1 MDLSSSLAAAA
12 SASAASPSLA
22 KAVDTYRKAVG
33 TAATLTAYTVLARG
47 MARELVPHDLRA
59 AVAWAASL
67 VRARFEPRPAER
79 RTVIIRRRRPNRVFA
94 DAHSYLATKIDPRSM
109 TRFCLSGGA
118 SGGERR
124 ARSSVVISMVP
135 GDSMTD
141 VFEGVEFT
149 WTSVPGEGGGGGGR
163 SNGGGTAAESDSREL
178 SFDAEH
184 TDTALDRYVPFIRDE
199 VERARRRDRELEIS
213 MNEGSSWNGIV
224 HHHPATFDTV
234 AMDPALKKQF
244 DFNKIQEKEK
254 LTLSGLLNFIDG
266 LWSTSGEERVI
277 VFTTNYRE
285 RLDPALLRPGRMDK
299 HVYMGHCGWDAFTTL
314 ARNYFLVDDHPLFP
328 EIRRLIS
335 QAEVTPAEV
344 SEMLLRSEDAGAALA
359 GLAEFLEVKKKKM
372 NQAAV

>member
-1 MDLSSSLAAAA
+1 
-12 SASAASPSLA
+12 
-22 KAVDTYRKAVG
+22 
-33 TAATLTAYTVLARG
+33 
-47 MARELVPHDLRA
+47 
-59 AVAWAASL
+59 
-67 VRARFEPRPAER
+67 
-79 RTVIIRRRRPNRVFA
+79 
-94 DAHSYLATKIDPRSM
+94 
-109 TRFCLSGGA
+109 
-118 SGGERR
+118 
-124 ARSSVVISMVP
+124 
-135 GDSMTD
+135 MTD

-244 DFNKIQEKEK
+244 DFNKSQNILLTLNEEEKEK

>member
-79 RTVIIRRRRPNRVFA
+79 RTVIIRRRDGGDGDPYGRGHENRVFA

-224 HHHPATFDTV
+224 HHHPATFDT
-234 AMDPALKKQF
+234 
-244 DFNKIQEKEK
+244 EKEK